1 MNKVS
6 LVENIMYGEKKP
18 NVTMVLE
25 TEFSKEI
32 RIVFERGQE
41 MKEHKT
47 GFPIV
52 VEIFEGAITFGLE
65 GQEHELIK
73 GDLVTLPASIPH
85 NLVATEN
92 SIVRLTLSKF
102 DTAERVKGVADR
114 SEDV

>member
-1 MNKVS
+1 MNKTS
-6 LVENIMYGEKKP
+6 LVENLVYGENKP

-32 RIVFERGQE
+32 RIVFQKGQE

-47 GFPIV
+47 AFPII
-52 VEIFEGAITFGLE
+52 VEIFEGEIVFGVENEEYKLV
-65 GQEHELIK
+65 K

-85 NLVATEN
+85 HLVANEN

-102 DTAERVKGVADR
+102 DTAERVQDVANK
-114 SEDV
+114 SI